1 MTETGELQAIWCC
14 WYQSRGGSGNS
25 SVTAGVSSEDGGSM
39 GKLMMVASVAVGV
52 GCRAA
57 IAGTSK
63 SLGASDIVTTVAEEA
78 SFSEI

>member
-39 GKLMMVASVAVGV
+39 GKLMMVASEEYVLMLKAVEWDESV
-52 GCRAA
+52 N
-57 IAGTSK
+57 T
-63 SLGASDIVTTVAEEA
+63 EA
-78 SFSEI
+78 SWENS